1 MTRTRKWLHA
11 VAALI
16 LVLGLLWITAGA
28 ALAQLSPSFSL
39 GCWSITTSGGDA
51 RQSTNFR
58 IRDAVT
64 YVGGSMQA
72 GAARIDSNHFLLAR
86 AYRPPS
92 GAVQPPAV
100 DATVIRLPLVFDQ
113 SLVLQ
118 QLCR

>member
-1 MTRTRKWLHA
+1 MSRLRRWLRAGMT
-11 VAALI
+11 LI
-16 LVLGLLWITAGA
+16 LVLGLLGVSAGA
-28 ALAQLSPSFSL
+28 ALAQLSPNFSL

-51 RQSTNFR
+51 RQSSNFR

-72 GAARIDSNHFLLAR
+72 GATRIDSNHFLLER
-86 AYRPPS
+86 AYRPVS
-92 GAVQPPAV
+92 GTVQPPV
-100 DATVIRLPLVFDQ
+100 GPNVIRLPLVFDQ